1 MATKKKVSLDIAI
14 DGEAEY
20 KQALQSLNSQL
31 KTLGTESKKLSA
43 IYAEDANS
51 YDALVAKS
59 KLLAAQQSE
68 LAEKTEK
75 LRNAVKAA
83 QDAQT
88 KWGERKSALS
98 AKLEELK
105 NKTAS
110 TAEEQEKLNKKMA
123 AAESTLARHA
133 ENIEYAARRE
143 QTYTQQLNLAEA
155 ELATLNRE
163 IDKNNTYL
171 QEAATSADGTAHSI
185 DKYGNEVKGAA
196 EDTKSFANAA
206 DLLAQ
211 AIVASGAIEGAEKLR
226 DAIVDTAKA
235 SIEYESAFAGVR
247 KTVDGT
253 AEELAAISDGI
264 KGMATEIPIATTE
277 LAGIAEAAGQLG
289 IETGSILGFTEVM
302 AQLGVTTNLS
312 STEAAESLAKF
323 ANITKMSESQYSNL
337 GSSIVALGN
346 NFATTE
352 ADIVAMATRLASTGE
367 VVGLTEPQIL
377 AVATALS
384 SVGIE
389 AEAGGSA
396 FSKLLKTIETAVES
410 GSESVE
416 NYARIAGKSVEE
428 FSAAWREDA
437 VSALSDF
444 IDGLGRLE
452 GSGTSAITVLNDL
465 GLNEV
470 RLSNAVLALASSEGI
485 LTEALALSNSAWA
498 ENTALANEAAIRFET
513 TESKIILLQ
522 NAVNNLKITMGDQ
535 LTAAIGEPL
544 EALTDFVGGLDD
556 FVQKYPGVT
565 SAITALAAGFGALAV
580 IGTVLPLVASL
591 GSALV
596 ALPHGAA
603 IAGIGALAV
612 AVGTFAAT
620 LPKATTE
627 VENLAKEIDAI
638 GKQIDKTRESILDL
652 KSANEEETAALKTE
666 QEEINKAIQTVEELG
681 KKTDITASESEILK
695 TAMDKLNRSIPGL
708 KLSYDNLNDSLE
720 DTVYH
725 LRLVASAQALVD
737 EAVSKTELKES
748 LEGMTS
754 ALESD
759 VSSAKKARDDAQTL
773 LDEKKELERQ
783 FFESR
788 ENQKQTEEALKPGES
803 PWSPYSEDLKTL
815 TEELADAEVKYSNAV
830 GARDANKRKITELNS
845 EIANLDKKYAETAEE
860 IKKTNSKLFGDID
873 KTTDEASDAFDKFLT
888 TVENSGKKSA
898 SALADYGEAFKA
910 GFSVPFLT
918 AINETASNSDEVLGA
933 MMTRYR
939 ELVTTYGEGSEEV
952 KAFVTG
958 VNTTFAESA
967 GAEDALVEGLKEYGI
982 VVEETGKKAVTSTK
996 VTKEAIDEAGKAI
1009 ITHADTVKKNLETL
1023 TKEYDSAYK
1032 SAQSSLGGIGGLFG
1046 EVAFKTDKSIS
1057 DMLSG
1062 LDSQANYFT
1071 GYMLNLQRAS
1081 QIGIDE
1087 GLVAALADGSD
1098 ESAGYLQKIID
1109 EFNKVVLE
1117 FGEGSPEAEA
1127 FVTDF
1132 NTKFEATSKAKDALA
1147 ATMAGI
1153 QTNFEERAGD
1163 ILAQA
1168 DDLITELSGYS
1179 GNAYDEVSK
1188 AVSETLTDI
1197 ADGFTKFQVAAQEKS
1212 QGIID
1217 AANYIKTGINTT
1229 LEVLPEEMKVAGQN
1243 VSLGLSEGI
1252 LDKAG
1257 VLEDTVRRLAKEA
1270 IIGAAKDEL
1279 GIRSPSKEA
1288 HKLGEYFDQG
1298 FGNGI
1303 RDEAYVVID
1312 GMLYMINKLE
1322 SASQSAAAA
1331 AGKSL
1336 GDTMVKSMTDA
1347 LKAGQAL
1354 REAAESGNL
1363 TVNGNKVQTAA
1374 QAGIP
1379 SLSGQA
1385 AADWNAEM
1393 KAMWG
1398 LPDNWT
1404 NQDITDWHNSG
1415 GFLNGN
1421 SGSSVSLE
1429 KAVEQAVKNESAGS
1443 QLVTVNR
1450 TGGYGKV
1457 TKYDPEWRSKSY
1469 SSGAEVVINQTFTG
1483 TTSAHQVKKAAEEG
1497 VKNAVYK

>member
-14 DGEAEY
+14 DGEAKY

-68 LAEKTEK
+68 LAEKTET

-185 DKYGNEVKGAA
+185 DKYGNEVKDAA

-211 AIVASGAIEGAEKLR
+211 AIVASGAVEGAEKLR

-289 IETGSILGFTEVM
+289 IETGNILKFTDVTAKLAATTDLSANDAAVSISKLG
-302 AQLGVTTNLS
+302 
-312 STEAAESLAKF
+312 
-323 ANITKMSESQYSNL
+323 NITKLTADEYSNF
-337 GSSIVALGN
+337 GSALVALGN
-346 NFATTE
+346 NTSAFE
-352 ADIVAMATRLASTGE
+352 SEILAMAIRLASAGDI
-367 VVGLTEPQIL
+367 VG
-377 AVATALS
+377 ATNSQLLGIASTLV
-384 SVGIE
+384 SVGVE
-389 AEAGGSA
+389 AEAGGTA
-396 FSKLLKTIETAVES
+396 FSKLLRQIEVAVQT
-410 GSESVE
+410 GSKKVQE
-416 NYARIAGKSVEE
+416 YATVAGMSVEE
-428 FSAAWREDA
+428 FSSAWKNDA
-437 VSALSDF
+437 VSAVTAF
-444 IDGLGRLE
+444 IEGLGSLE
-452 GSGTSAITVLNDL
+452 SKGQSSIVVLNEM
-465 GLNEV
+465 GLTEQRLLDTIS
-470 RLSNAVLALASSEGI
+470 RLSEAEGMLSNNI
-485 LTEALALSNSAWA
+485 ALSNTAWE

-513 TESKIILLQ
+513 TESKLQIL
-522 NAVNNLKITMGDQ
+522 NNTFNNLKITVGDELLDKFGGAING
-535 LTAAIGEPL
+535 LTDLTQAADEYVKKNPDVVAGITAVAAGLGSLAVAGTVTPLISTLFTTIANNPIAIAIASVTTLAASFGTLALEASGTISAFKNQASAAGELIEKGNELKTTFAETYKEIQAESESLEAAIGKIEIL
-544 EALTDFVGGLDD
+544 GGKTDLTK
-556 FVQKYPGVT
+556 QE
-565 SAITALAAGFGALAV
+565 
-580 IGTVLPLVASL
+580 TVLLQ
-591 GSALV
+591 
-596 ALPHGAA
+596 GAM
-603 IAGIGALAV
+603 
-612 AVGTFAAT
+612 
-620 LPKATTE
+620 
-627 VENLAKEIDAI
+627 N
-638 GKQIDKTRESILDL
+638 
-652 KSANEEETAALKTE
+652 
-666 QEEINKAIQTVEELG
+666 
-681 KKTDITASESEILK
+681 
-695 TAMDKLNRSIPGL
+695 KLNGAIPGL
-708 KLSYDNLNDSLE
+708 ALSYDNLGDSLDATIIKLKLLTE
-720 DTVYH
+720 ISGKTAESTAIESQIQAQQAYREELNASISETTEELKKAQEYLAEISEGGIKTFENGSFDLIGTIQDNVNLAANTMLGYVGDADTAVKDLKKKLEG
-725 LRLVASAQALVD
+725 LRNELGSTDLNIDDLSKNKAEIDEYIADASA
-737 EAVSKTELKES
+737 
-748 LEGMTS
+748 
-754 ALESD
+754 
-759 VSSAKKARDDAQTL
+759 KA
-773 LDEKKELERQ
+773 
-783 FFESR
+783 
-788 ENQKQTEEALKPGES
+788 EEALNSLKGTTGET
-803 PWSPYSEDLKTL
+803 Y
-815 TEELADAEVKYSNAV
+815 
-830 GARDANKRKITELNS
+830 
-845 EIANLDKKYAETAEE
+845 
-860 IKKTNSKLFGDID
+860 
-873 KTTDEASDAFDKFLT
+873 T
-888 TVENSGKKSA
+888 TVS
-898 SALADYGEAFKA
+898 
-910 GFSVPFLT
+910 
-918 AINETASNSDEVLGA
+918 ET
-933 MMTRYR
+933 
-939 ELVTTYGEGSEEV
+939 
-952 KAFVTG
+952 
-958 VNTTFAESA
+958 
-967 GAEDALVEGLKEYGI
+967 
-982 VVEETGKKAVTSTK
+982 VEETADKVVESNTKIATSTK
-996 VTKEAIDEAGKAI
+996 ATKEAIDEAGKAI

-1062 LDSQANYFT
+1062 LDSQADYFT

-1279 GIRSPSKEA
+1279 GIRSPAKE
-1288 HKLGEYFDQG
+1288 GEQIGKFFDEGIAQG
-1298 FGNGI
+1298 IERN
-1303 RDEAYVVID
+1303 ESTVISAN
-1312 GMLYMINKLE
+1312 LKMISDLE

-1331 AGKSL
+1331 AGTAL
-1336 GDTMVKSMTDA
+1336 GNTMAKSMAAA
-1347 LKAGQAL
+1347 LQAGQAL
-1354 REAAESGNL
+1354 RQAAESGNL

-1385 AADWNAEM
+1385 ALDWNAEQ
-1393 KAMWG
+1393 KRDFG
-1398 LPDNWT
+1398 LPDDWS
-1404 NQDITDWHNSG
+1404 NQDIVDWLNVG
-1415 GFLNGN
+1415 GFH
-1421 SGSSVSLE
+1421 GSTGASSSLGS
-1429 KAVEQAVKNESAGS
+1429 AIEQAVKNESSMSQSLIHTTNKAWHDSYVNQLNANKSKSSGS
-1443 QLVTVNR
+1443 SGGATVVVNQEIHSQFSEYELE
-1450 TGGYGKV
+1450 TFMEKGV
-1457 TKYDPEWRSKSY
+1457 TKALQK
-1469 SSGAEVVINQTFTG
+1469 I
-1483 TTSAHQVKKAAEEG
+1483 
-1497 VKNAVYK
+1497 